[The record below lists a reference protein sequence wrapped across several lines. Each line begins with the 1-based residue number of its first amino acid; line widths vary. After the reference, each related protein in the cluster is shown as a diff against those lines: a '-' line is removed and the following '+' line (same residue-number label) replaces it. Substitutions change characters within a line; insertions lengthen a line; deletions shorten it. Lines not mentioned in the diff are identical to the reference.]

1 MSYILGL
8 DTSSEELGIALASDQ
23 KVLLSFS
30 RYLRNSHAEHIDK
43 SVEFLLAACAVAS
56 RDITRVAVA
65 TGPGSFTGLRIGI
78 SFIKGFCFDRD
89 VRVLPVSSLESMA
102 RAWNG
107 REKPVIAALDARN
120 GDVFWARFEPRG
132 EELMRM
138 ANDALTSLEQFEAS
152 IDRECTV
159 ITDAL
164 GNAKSRSFDFLKQRP
179 GAYSIERFP
188 IQRGLGCAL
197 SAISAVSDPLKW
209 VSPAELVPKYL
220 TITTMEKKLQEL
232 SR

>member
-23 KVLLSFS
+23 KVLVSFS

-43 SVEFLLAACAVAS
+43 SVKFLLAACAVAS

-89 VRVLPVSSLESMA
+89 VKVLPVSSLECMA

-107 REKPVIAALDARN
+107 REKPVITALDARN

-132 EELMRM
+132 EELIRTVS
-138 ANDALTSLEQFEAS
+138 DALTSVKRFEAG
-152 IDRECTV
+152 IDGECTV

-164 GNAKSRSFDFLKQRP
+164 GNAKSGSFDFLKQRS
-179 GAYSIERFP
+179 GAYSVERFP

-197 SAISAVSDPLKW
+197 SAVSAVNDPLKW
-209 VSPAELVPKYL
+209 VSPAELTPKYL